1 MISTSDDA
9 DHLLVVIC
17 RTALNN
23 LMYGLIAIKL
33 AFQVSKLIIP
43 PSKKCKARLRFS
55 DQEHRNLTMMF
66 LITCAQN

>member
-33 AFQVSKLIIP
+33 AFEVSKLIIP
-43 PSKKCKARLRFS
+43 PSKNVRHA
-55 DQEHRNLTMMF
+55 
-66 LITCAQN
+66 